1 MNKYTSDA
9 IDRRRLH
16 LAVDKCHRIHVSRTR
31 TENECEAIHINDWE
45 EASNKNARDVLK
57 GKTEIKTVERQEYL
71 GSIISNDGKNDW
83 NVSSKCSKG
92 QGIVNDI
99 ISILDNIYF
108 GDSHFEALVLLRD
121 SLLHSVLLH
130 DIEVLHNLSS
140 RNIKRLESLD
150 HQLLRR
156 ALATSP
162 KASIIIIM
170 LELAICPLRFLIS
183 KKRVL
188 YYHHLLSSD
197 DNLAKNVLL
206 RQMSDPVRGD
216 FITYVKD
223 DLQIL
228 NLHSLSAEQISTYSK
243 GQFKNLVSK
252 RTKAAAFAYLIDQK
266 QKLKKCNFIQYDDT
280 FKMAK
285 YLKSGSRISK
295 TLSQQI
301 FSIRSENLEVAENF
315 PRKYQENIKC
325 IHENCL
331 GTDGQKHLFESCLF
345 FQNSSMILEEVI
357 PYEAVFSDNL
367 KHQSFITMQI
377 MDAYTKRCKYI
388 SLTKRRDPEE
398 P

>member
-1 MNKYTSDA
+1 MESQAQPK
-9 IDRRRLH
+9 
-16 LAVDKCHRIHVSRTR
+16 
-31 TENECEAIHINDWE
+31 ENECEAIYINDWE

-99 ISILDNIYF
+99 ISILDNKYF
-108 GDSHFEALVLLRD
+108 GNSHFEALALLRD

-150 HQLLRR
+150 HQLSRR

-223 DLQIL
+223 DLQ
-228 NLHSLSAEQISTYSK
+228 Y
-243 GQFKNLVSK
+243 
-252 RTKAAAFAYLIDQK
+252 
-266 QKLKKCNFIQYDDT
+266 
-280 FKMAK
+280 
-285 YLKSGSRISK
+285 
-295 TLSQQI
+295 
-301 FSIRSENLEVAENF
+301 
-315 PRKYQENIKC
+315 
-325 IHENCL
+325 
-331 GTDGQKHLFESCLF
+331 
-345 FQNSSMILEEVI
+345 
-357 PYEAVFSDNL
+357 
-367 KHQSFITMQI
+367 
-377 MDAYTKRCKYI
+377 
-388 SLTKRRDPEE
+388 
-398 P
+398 